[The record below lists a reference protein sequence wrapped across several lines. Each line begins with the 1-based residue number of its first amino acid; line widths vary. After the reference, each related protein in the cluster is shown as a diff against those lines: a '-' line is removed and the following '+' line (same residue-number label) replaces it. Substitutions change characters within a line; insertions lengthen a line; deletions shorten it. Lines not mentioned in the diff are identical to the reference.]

1 MTHITIN
8 DLQHSMELDTR
19 ALAGIQGGQS
29 DRSARMAMKMAAK
42 MNAKMAAFGAFM
54 SRNPYFKQ
62 VSNSL
67 NNIVLQINIAV
78 NSQNVV
84 QANAVNVVQQA

>member
-1 MTHITIN
+1 MSHITIN
-8 DLQHSMELDTR
+8 DLQHSTKLDTR
-19 ALAGIQGGQS
+19 TLTGIHGGQS

-42 MNAKMAAFGAFM
+42 MNAKMAAFGAYM
-54 SRNPYFKQ
+54 SRSPYFKQ

-84 QANAVNVVQQA
+84 QANSVNVLQQA